1 MPPYE
6 NYTQEIADW
15 TTARGMV
22 LINLTKKEETDP
34 DGLSGFLLLM
44 HLGAT
49 PERTIDRL
57 HDYLGPLMDEIGRR
71 GYRFVRVDELLGVTP

>member
-1 MPPYE
+1 M
-6 NYTQEIADW
+6 
-15 TTARGMV
+15 
-22 LINLTKKEETDP
+22 TKKEETDP

-57 HDYLGPLMDEIGRR
+57 HDYLGPLMDELGRR